1 VAYNAD
7 IATATSMAPQLG
19 TLSSSTTPTLTQGN
33 VIWVKAYNEVRL
45 AFIAAGMGDTFT
57 AASIA
62 ENMAQ
67 SAEMF
72 LASGNILLA
81 KGSIGAD
88 GKATADEL
96 IARGNLLLGQLWEQ
110 RTYLIANGATATV
123 TGPSIWAKSNWTEDS
138 DPDFDYTAGT
148 GDRQYAVPPEFQDGD
163 EL

>member
-1 VAYNAD
+1 MAYNAD

-19 TLSSSTTPTLTQGN
+19 TLSASTTPTLTQAD
-33 VIWVKAYNEVRL
+33 VVWVKAYNEVRL

-57 AASIA
+57 ASSIA
-62 ENMAQ
+62 ENTAQ

-96 IARGNLLLGQLWEQ
+96 IARGNLILGQLWDQ
-110 RTYLIANGATATV
+110 RTFLVANGASGAT
-123 TGPSIWAKSNWTEDS
+123 TGPSIWSKSNWTQDS
-138 DPDFDYTAGT
+138 NPDFDYSPGT
-148 GDRQYAVPPEFQDGD
+148 GDREYAVPPEFQDGGD
-163 EL
+163 L